1 MVRAGAGRVLHD
13 FLLLPFLCQVPQP
26 VCIIDDEPG
35 LGFIRGV
42 NQGLLSVFPD
52 EVVEQEPSVLV
63 SCSRFWLERQDSA
76 RTRGPLASPPVNS
89 PSKNGPPNF
98 AALRRCSSG
107 WTSEKS
113 EQEKLLFHQ
122 LESETGAN

>member
-1 MVRAGAGRVLHD
+1 MQMGRAGAGRVLHG
-13 FLLLPFLCQVPQP
+13 FPLLPVPSLVPRP

-63 SCSRFWLERQDSA
+63 SCLGSGLRCRTQPGQGGLWLHLLSVHHQKIALHILQLCADALQGGRL
-76 RTRGPLASPPVNS
+76 RTHSP
-89 PSKNGPPNF
+89 
-98 AALRRCSSG
+98 
-107 WTSEKS
+107 
-113 EQEKLLFHQ
+113 FHR
-122 LESETGAN
+122 LESGTGTN